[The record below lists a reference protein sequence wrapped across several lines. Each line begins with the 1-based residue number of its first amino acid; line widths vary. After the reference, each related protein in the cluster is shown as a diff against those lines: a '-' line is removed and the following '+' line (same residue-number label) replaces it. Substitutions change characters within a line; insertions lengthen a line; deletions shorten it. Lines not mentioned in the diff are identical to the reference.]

1 MLFTFRTP
9 WGAAETREAIV
20 GTVISLKGKVK
31 EKSPGCLQG
40 KWKINPNDWAQFSRK
55 ATFYIGNDMVRVII
69 KADIE
74 PLRIKRTYRMGKEL
88 RFWNTFIEQ
97 LLARYPGVE
106 FGLTPGEPAVSAVKF
121 HGDGTMQVFTSTTSN
136 SPSIGGALVGGM
148 LFGTAGAIIGASGG
162 SSHTRGYSSL
172 GFSKSVLATVRYTNG
187 FIMEGQLLRDSHL
200 YHEIMV
206 NMSQLSDFTN

>member
-9 WGAAETREAIV
+9 WGASETSEAIKT
-20 GTVISLKGKVK
+20 TVAAMNGKIK
-31 EKSPGCLQG
+31 EVSPGYFKA
-40 KWKINPNDWAQFSRK
+40 KWKIHPTSSNEFRYKSK
-55 ATFYIGNDMVRVII
+55 FYVGEDMVRVII
-69 KADIE
+69 KEDIE
-74 PLRIKRTYRMGKEL
+74 PTRIKRSYRMSKKFK
-88 RFWNTFIEQ
+88 FWNTFIEH

-121 HGDGTMQVFTSTTSN
+121 HGDGTVQVFTSTTHN

-162 SSHTRGYSSL
+162 KSHTVGRSHTA
-172 GFSKSVLATVRYTNG
+172 FSETVPATVRYTNG
-187 FIMEGQLLRDSHL
+187 LIMEGYLIRSSSL

-206 NMSQLSDFTN
+206 NMSQLSDF